1 MWNDFNT
8 ADKQQEFDVI
18 PSGTIVPVRM
28 TIKPGGYDDP
38 TQGWNGGYASC
49 NVSTGSVYLS
59 CEFVVLSGEYAKR
72 KLWSLIGLHSPKG
85 PEWQNMGRAMI
96 RSILNSAYGLSDD
109 DNSPKAQTARRIKE
123 IHELDCIEFVARIS
137 VSKDQNGNDRNEIK
151 SAITADHKEYVKH
164 KAYLNPKRQV
174 QPSALPV
181 GHNQQQPVASQASP
195 ASTTSQQPTNSKRPH
210 WAS

>member
-1 MWNDFNT
+1 VFCSQKVEKLAKSMG
-8 ADKQQEFDVI
+8 FDI
-18 PSGTIVPVRM
+18 
-28 TIKPGGYDDP
+28 
-38 TQGWNGGYASC
+38 
-49 NVSTGSVYLS
+49 GS
-59 CEFVVLSGEYAKR
+59 
-72 KLWSLIGLHSPKG
+72 KG
-85 PEWQNMGRAMI
+85 REWQNMGRAMI

-181 GHNQQQPVASQASP
+181 GHSQQQPVASQASP